1 MRRFTSCVIVLHCLF
16 LGIPASSGT
25 QAGKTVDTGI
35 RRQGDKKTWGQADKE
50 KIFPRLTSLSPS
62 SPRQSPQ
69 RGEPPHGEPA
79 LQEGNPPQATGVSAK
94 RRLRQRVAS
103 PQEIPRRGA
112 GSSSPDRPISFAS
125 WKSSQSGTLN
135 ATNFQKLGLPR
146 EQVWVIDGKQQAQ
159 RQSFMWVVKDT
170 KKAEQ
175 QPFLQVQNSLDKPA
189 KPDEKT
195 DVTPKPAKKEEL
207 EPFDKVVKDTETLQ
221 GLFTLYRD
229 KEKNKI
235 YLEIK
240 PEQLNKNYL
249 ATATLESGIGEAGI
263 YSGMPLQDFLFYFQ
277 RMSNK
282 VQFVVKNVNF
292 RTREGDPQQRSLARS
307 FSDSVLYSVTIKSIH
322 PERKTILIDLGD
334 VLLTDL
340 AGLSFSL
347 GVAPAADKSYF
358 GTAKAFPQ
366 NMEIES
372 VLNFTNT
379 RVNIEKLRFGALP
392 DPRGFTLRVHYSLSE
407 LPQNNYRSRLADER
421 LGYFITAY
429 QDLSND
435 ERKEPFVRYINR
447 WHLEKQN
454 PSAALSP
461 PKKPIVFWIDN
472 AVPLEY
478 RDAIKEGVLMWNKA
492 FEKAGFKDAIQVRQ
506 MPDDAT
512 WDPADIRYNTI
523 RWINTV
529 DGYFA
534 LGPSRVNPLTGE
546 ILDADILVDGSFIR
560 ALKNEYPK
568 VVQLNQTQNQT
579 PLSALMENSL
589 LCANKLEAKNSD
601 STQSLEME
609 GLTNNL
615 SKLAGQYDL
624 CYGMEAANQFAY
636 GSLAMKLLRDV
647 PPSNEQMKEYIHQY
661 LRLIIAHEVGHTLGL
676 RHNFRGSTLLS
687 PEQMNNRDIT
697 RTKGLITSV
706 MDYIPPNIAPR
717 GTKQGDYFPKMIGPY
732 DEWAIQYGYTPIPA
746 ATTTT
751 EKPFLD
757 KLANQSDKPELSYST
772 DEDVFDLD
780 PTANAWDNSSNVL
793 LYSHWQLDNAR
804 VMWQRLNQDDLLSG
818 KSFSD
823 VKEQFGT
830 VFSNYFQ
837 NIYYITKYVGG
848 QSFYRVQPGDSQGQ
862 LPFQPVPVE
871 KQRQALDII
880 QKYVFA
886 EDALSFPPEL
896 LNKLA
901 PSRWRHWGSSPRTG
915 RLDFPIH
922 DWVLFMQSSVL
933 SDLLSSDR
941 LSRLKDIELKTQ
953 PDQSLSLPE
962 LYDTLQT
969 SIWAEVLKPNGKP
982 LVISSLRRGLQRQ
995 YLDLLT
1001 RMVLRKER
1009 VPEDARTLAW
1019 YKIRQL
1025 NEKLDGVSSND
1036 EYTKAHLLETRD
1048 RINKVL
1054 NAQVQAN

>member
-16 LGIPASSGT
+16 LGIPASTAKSG
-25 QAGKTVDTGI
+25 VVNRIDTGI
-35 RRQGDKKTWGQADKE
+35 NRQGDKE
-50 KIFPRLTSLSPS
+50 KIFPGITPS

-69 RGEPPHGEPA
+69 RGEA
-79 LQEGNPPQATGVSAK
+79 
-94 RRLRQRVAS
+94 RRDTR
-103 PQEIPRRGA
+103 
-112 GSSSPDRPISFAS
+112 SSDLDRPISSAS
-125 WKSSQSGTLN
+125 WKSSESRTLN

-146 EQVWVIDGKQQAQ
+146 EQIWVIDGKQQTQ
-159 RQSFMWVVKDT
+159 RQSFLWVVKDT

-175 QPFLQVQNSLDKPA
+175 QPFLQVQNSLDKPV

-195 DVTPKPAKKEEL
+195 DITPKPAKKEEL
-207 EPFDKVVKDTETLQ
+207 EPFDKVVKDTETLP

-249 ATATLESGIGEAGI
+249 ATATLESGIGEAGL
-263 YSGMPLQDFLFYFQ
+263 YSGMPLQDFLFYLQ
-277 RMSNK
+277 RVNNK
-282 VQFVVKNVNF
+282 LQFVVRNVNF

-334 VLLTDL
+334 ILLTDL

-347 GVAPAADKSYF
+347 GVSPAADKSYF
-358 GTAKAFPQ
+358 GTAKAFPL

-379 RVNIEKLRFGALP
+379 RINTEKLHFAALP
-392 DPRGFTLRVHYSLSE
+392 DARGFTLRVHYSLSQ
-407 LPQNNYRSRLADER
+407 LPENNYRSRLADER
-421 LGYFITAY
+421 VGYFITAY

-461 PKKPIVFWIDN
+461 PKKPIIFWIDN

-478 RDAIKEGVLMWNKA
+478 REAIKEGVLMWNKA

-523 RWINTV
+523 RWINTI

-546 ILDADILVDGSFIR
+546 ILDADILVDASFIR
-560 ALKNEYPK
+560 ALKNDYPK
-568 VVQLNQTQNQT
+568 IVQLNQTQNQM
-579 PLSALMENSL
+579 PLSALMQNSL
-589 LCANKLEAKNSD
+589 LCAHGLEAKSSEN
-601 STQSLEME
+601 STQNSEME
-609 GLTNNL
+609 GLSNNL

-636 GSLAMKLLRDV
+636 GSLAMKLLRDA
-647 PPSNEQMKEYIHQY
+647 PPSNEQMKDYIHQY

-687 PEQMNNRDIT
+687 PEQMNNKEIT
-697 RTKGLITSV
+697 RSKGLITSV

-717 GTKQGDYFPKMIGPY
+717 GTKQGDYFPTMIGPY
-732 DEWAIQYGYTPIPA
+732 DEWAIQYGYTPLPVATPA
-746 ATTTT
+746 A

-757 KLANQSDKPELSYST
+757 KLAEQSDKPELSYST

-804 VMWQRLNQDDLLSG
+804 VIWQRLNQVDLLPG
-818 KSFSD
+818 GSFSD
-823 VKEQFGT
+823 VKEEFGT

-848 QSFYRVQPGDSQGQ
+848 QSFYRVQPGDRQGR
-862 LPFQPVPVE
+862 LPFQPVPVD

-933 SDLLSSDR
+933 SELLSSDR
-941 LSRLKDIELKTQ
+941 LSRLKDIELKTSSEQ
-953 PDQSLSLPE
+953 ALKLPE
-962 LYDTLQT
+962 LFDTLQS
-969 SIWAEVLKPNGKP
+969 SIWTEVLKPNGKP
-982 LVISSLRRGLQRQ
+982 MIISSLRRGLQRQ
-995 YLDLLT
+995 YLELLT

-1019 YKIRQL
+1019 YKLKQL